1 MGHIEMMRQGGRR
14 HLREALRRT
23 AAWPLVAVALVG
35 LGVGCSDD
43 SSGGGGR
50 SGGSESPTTTAVS
63 AETSKLAEAAVRS
76 VQVVGQVNVLLPA
89 GAPLDAARAAAIRG
103 PLTDVLVEMQHLSE
117 ELIALPGDVPE
128 AAGLARSIDGYRQAL
143 SVVAAEGGPSLSAGE
158 IQTQLTAAE
167 SAWRQAI
174 GTVEQRTG
182 AAIYAGA
189 STPVAPPPPDGLGST
204 STIAPP
210 PAGLTPQ

>member
-1 MGHIEMMRQGGRR
+1 MGHSEMMRQGGRR

-35 LGVGCSDD
+35 PGVGCSGD
-43 SSGGGGR
+43 SSDGGDRGGR
-50 SGGSESPTTTAVS
+50 SGHPTTSAVS

-76 VQVVGQVNVLLPA
+76 VQVVGQVNVLLPT

-103 PLTDVLVEMQHLSE
+103 PLTDVLVEMQHVSE
-117 ELIALPGDVPE
+117 ELTALQGDVPE
-128 AAGLARSIDGYRQAL
+128 AAGLARSIDGYRQVL
-143 SVVAAEGGPSLSAGE
+143 SLVTAEGGPSLSAGE
-158 IQTQLTAAE
+158 MQTQMAAAE
-167 SAWRQAI
+167 LAWRQAI
-174 GTVEQRTG
+174 VTVEQRTG

-189 STPVAPPPPDGLGST
+189 STPVAPPPPEGLGST
-204 STIAPP
+204 STIVPP

>member
-1 MGHIEMMRQGGRR
+1 MMRQGGRC
-14 HLREALRRT
+14 HLREALRR
-23 AAWPLVAVALVG
+23 AAVWLFVAVALVG

>member
-1 MGHIEMMRQGGRR
+1 MMRQGGRR